1 MNKVFNPNNI
11 FAFPLKAYDLQNVF
25 FCKELLEE
33 RFFCISEDYE
43 SSFYRSPNALREAY
57 QVVLEEDVM
66 NYIKKLDKH
75 IYECILFNFLY
86 KIKDE
91 LETLSF
97 DEFNKI
103 LTDEEIKKE
112 FKNFGVSFDKDDFN
126 EDDFVDKKAEFMQ
139 IAEDFYKNENL
150 RKFIEFCADTSDI
163 LAVCEKQ
170 NIRAY
175 DYASIIALAI
185 IGFEDLY
192 LSQKKYEKIVNFYS
206 KKILSEFNG
215 WDEFIASFM
224 LGELYKNSFEK
235 KEDDED
241 DEDDYEIIS
250 NLRLAYNALTLPY
263 DIFQMSG
270 IWENSVENA
279 KEKLVPIL
287 EKRLDKNETHEQK
300 ELYEKKRKYYEEE
313 CAKLGLNTQDFTQI
327 LNIFYEEF
335 YAPFRN
341 LETDYLFSE
350 TEKDIITPFTTLKG
364 DDTLYKDSSSGILF
378 EVFYACVSYFN
389 ETKRNS
395 YYSLFEAANKFLKR
409 HKLGLKRNDLPIELP
424 LIIFKNALI
433 TTKAVYL
440 QSGFL
445 KVKRIAWANVKFSAK
460 VFTFED
466 IEYRF
471 SSEDVFVLSLNFSDF
486 IAKNL
491 NLRKKVIEE
500 LGYEVKALELAFNN
514 LKKRFS

>member
-11 FAFPLKAYDLQNVF
+11 LAFPLKAYDLQNVF

-206 KKILSEFNG
+206 KKFLANLTVGTNLSP
-215 WDEFIASFM
+215 
-224 LGELYKNSFEK
+224 
-235 KEDDED
+235 
-241 DEDDYEIIS
+241 
-250 NLRLAYNALTLPY
+250 ALC
-263 DIFQMSG
+263 
-270 IWENSVENA
+270 
-279 KEKLVPIL
+279 L
-287 EKRLDKNETHEQK
+287 E
-300 ELYEKKRKYYEEE
+300 
-313 CAKLGLNTQDFTQI
+313 
-327 LNIFYEEF
+327 
-335 YAPFRN
+335 
-341 LETDYLFSE
+341 
-350 TEKDIITPFTTLKG
+350 
-364 DDTLYKDSSSGILF
+364 
-378 EVFYACVSYFN
+378 SY
-389 ETKRNS
+389 TKT
-395 YYSLFEAANKFLKR
+395 A
-409 HKLGLKRNDLPIELP
+409 
-424 LIIFKNALI
+424 
-433 TTKAVYL
+433 
-440 QSGFL
+440 
-445 KVKRIAWANVKFSAK
+445 
-460 VFTFED
+460 
-466 IEYRF
+466 
-471 SSEDVFVLSLNFSDF
+471 
-486 IAKNL
+486 
-491 NLRKKVIEE
+491 LRKKRTT
-500 LGYEVKALELAFNN
+500 KTTRTTM
-514 LKKRFS
+514 K

>member
-1 MNKVFNPNNI
+1 MNKIFNLNNI

-25 FCKELLEE
+25 FCKELLKE

-43 SSFYRSPNALREAY
+43 SGFYRSPNALQETY

-66 NYIKKLDKH
+66 DYIKKLDKH

-86 KIKDE
+86 KIRDE

-97 DEFNKI
+97 DEFNQI

-126 EDDFVDKKAEFMQ
+126 EDDFADKKAEFMQ
-139 IAEDFYKNENL
+139 IAEEFYKNENL

-192 LSQKKYEKIVNFYS
+192 LKQKKYEKIVNVYGE
-206 KKILSEFNG
+206 KILSEFNG

-235 KEDDED
+235 RED
-241 DEDDYEIIS
+241 DEDDYETTS
-250 NLRLAYNALTLPY
+250 NLRLVYNALTLPY

-279 KEKLVPIL
+279 KEKLVSIL
-287 EKRLDKNETHEQK
+287 EKRLDKNETGEQK
-300 ELYEKKRKYYEEE
+300 ELYEKKRKYYEGE

-350 TEKDIITPFTTLKG
+350 TEKDIVTPFTTLEG

-378 EVFYACVSYFN
+378 EIFYACVSHFN
-389 ETKRNS
+389 EAKRNS
-395 YYSLFEAANKFLKR
+395 HYSLFEAANKFLKL
-409 HKLGLKRNDLPIELP
+409 HKLELKRNELPIELP

-433 TTKAVYL
+433 TTKAVYFPN
-440 QSGFL
+440 GFL
-445 KVKRIAWANVKFSAK
+445 KVKRIAWVDVKFSAK

-466 IEYRF
+466 IECRF
-471 SSEDVFVLSLNFSDF
+471 SNEDVFVLSLKFSDF
-486 IAKNL
+486 IAENL
-491 NLRKKVIEE
+491 NLRKEVIEE